1 MDFNV
6 EITKPILT
14 EPGVKSFLNS
24 TLKQCHEFKVNYYN
38 YMFNIGIFIGFLILL
53 GGLLLYKYKGK
64 LTDAEKRQ
72 LDNVKQQYILSKIK
86 NFQISKQRAKEELIT
101 GLPHWESN

>member
-38 YMFNIGIFIGFLILL
+38 YMFNIGFFIGFLILL

-64 LTDAEKRQ
+64 LTDDEKRQ

>member
-6 EITKPILT
+6 EITKPFLT

-64 LTDAEKRQ
+64 LTDDEKRQ

>member
-6 EITKPILT
+6 EITKPFLT

>member
-24 TLKQCHEFKVNYYN
+24 TLKQCHDFKVNYYN

>member
-38 YMFNIGIFIGFLILL
+38 YMFNIGFFIGFLILL

-64 LTDAEKRQ
+64 LTDAEKKQ